1 MARNRN
7 NILIRG
13 LTGSLGDQFVIRQ
26 DKAGRTIVA
35 NKPEFDENHEFSER
49 QKANQEAFREAA
61 AYAKRAQGET
71 VYIDKARGTPRS
83 PYNVAFADWYNK
95 PQIKNLD
102 LADWNGG
109 AGQPI
114 RIKAID
120 DVQVTRVYI
129 VISDGNGTV
138 FEQGNAQPDEA
149 SWWTYRTTQATN
161 GSRRLQIAA
170 YDKAGNKVETTWQNN

>member
-13 LTGSLGDQFVIRQ
+13 LTGSVGDQIVIRQ

-35 NKPEFDENHEFSER
+35 NKPEFDENHEFSEK
-49 QKANQEAFREAA
+49 QKANQASFRKAA
-61 AYAKRAQGET
+61 AYAKRAQGEM
-71 VYIDKARGTPRS
+71 VYIDKAKGTPKS
-83 PYNVAFADWYNK
+83 AYNVAFADWYNK
-95 PQIKNLD
+95 PQIEELD
-102 LADWNGG
+102 VTDWNGG

-114 RIKAID
+114 RINAID
-120 DVQVTRVYI
+120 DVQVTRVSV

-138 FEQGNAQPDEA
+138 FEQGNAQPDE
-149 SWWTYRTTQATN
+149 SFWWIYMTTKATN
-161 GSRRLQIAA
+161 GSRHLQITA